1 MKKIISLAL
10 VLLML
15 FSILFTTVSCGK
27 DNDTDPPASDGSG
40 NEGGDEGNKD
50 DGKDNGKENTY
61 PGDTPPITLPSI

>member
-15 FSILFTTVSCGK
+15 FSILFTSVSCGK

-50 DGKDNGKENTY
+50 DARKLARVDKFSVCGVW
-61 PGDTPPITLPSI
+61 